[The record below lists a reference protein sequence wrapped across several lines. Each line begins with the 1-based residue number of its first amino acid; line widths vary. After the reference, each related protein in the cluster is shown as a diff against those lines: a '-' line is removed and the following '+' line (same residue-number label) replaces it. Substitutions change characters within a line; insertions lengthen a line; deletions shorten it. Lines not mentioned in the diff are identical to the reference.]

1 MTTFIFR
8 VAMVL
13 TGVVACSAN
22 AAAQDFF
29 KGKQITLYVGY
40 APGGGYDSYARTFAR
55 HYPRHIA
62 GNPDIVVKNM
72 PGAGSVK
79 LANYLYNSARKD
91 GREIGALGREVPTSS
106 VLGVENAKFTASR
119 FTWLGSLG
127 AEGTYCV
134 AWHGTPFR
142 TTKDI
147 LEKPFIVGGTNGRSM
162 TVTTPV
168 ILNNLVGTK
177 IKVIAGYP
185 GSAALH
191 LAMERGEIQGRC
203 ASTISSTNSS
213 RPDWIPG
220 KKITFLLDISLAE
233 KRHMP
238 DVPLITEFARTPEER
253 QALELLLA
261 PDSWTRPFVAPPDV
275 APAQATQLKAAFV
288 RTYEDAKLKAD
299 MDRQKIVLDPMSG
312 DAMAAR
318 IDRLEKIP
326 APIVKIAIDA
336 SKKTDRTEMTQVVV
350 PVEKATG
357 AITKVENDGRKVS
370 FEAGAKKGRLDVSS
384 SGTKV
389 TIGGKAAKRK
399 QLKAGLA
406 CDFAFQGTVAK
417 AIACH

>member
-1 MTTFIFR
+1 MTTFTFR
-8 VAMVL
+8 TAIVL
-13 TGVVACSAN
+13 TALVACTAT
-22 AAAQDFF
+22 ADAQDFF

-55 HYPRHIA
+55 HYGRLIP

-106 VLGVENAKFTASR
+106 VLGVENAKFTASK

-127 AEGTYCV
+127 SEGTYCV
-134 AWHGTPFR
+134 AWHQTPFR

-147 LEKPFIVGGTNGRSM
+147 LEKQFIVGGTNGRSM

-220 KKITFLLDISLAE
+220 KKITFLLDVSLAE
-233 KRHMP
+233 KRHIP
-238 DVPLITEFARTPEER
+238 DVPLITEFARTPEDR
-253 QALELLLA
+253 QVLELLLA
-261 PDSWTRPFVAPPDV
+261 PDSWTRPFVAPPEV
-275 APAQATQLKAAFV
+275 AAAQATQLRAAFV
-288 RTYEDAKLKAD
+288 RTYEDAKFKAD
-299 MDRQKIVLDPMSG
+299 MDRQKMVLDPMSG
-312 DAMAAR
+312 DAMKAR
-318 IDRLEKIP
+318 IERLEKIP
-326 APIVKIAIDA
+326 AAIVKVAVEA
-336 SKKTDRTEMTQVVV
+336 SQKTDRTEMAKVAV
-350 PVEKATG
+350 PIEKAKGT
-357 AITKVENDGRKVS
+357 ITKVENDGRKVS

-399 QLKAGLA
+399 QLKAGLN
-406 CDFAFQGTVAK
+406 CEFAFEGTAAK
-417 AIACH
+417 TIACR

>member
-1 MTTFIFR
+1 
-8 VAMVL
+8 
-13 TGVVACSAN
+13 
-22 AAAQDFF
+22 
-29 KGKQITLYVGY
+29 
-40 APGGGYDSYARTFAR
+40 
-55 HYPRHIA
+55 
-62 GNPDIVVKNM
+62 
-72 PGAGSVK
+72 
-79 LANYLYNSARKD
+79 
-91 GREIGALGREVPTSS
+91 
-106 VLGVENAKFTASR
+106 
-119 FTWLGSLG
+119 
-127 AEGTYCV
+127 
-134 AWHGTPFR
+134 
-142 TTKDI
+142 
-147 LEKPFIVGGTNGRSM
+147 
-162 TVTTPV
+162 
-168 ILNNLVGTK
+168 
-177 IKVIAGYP
+177 
-185 GSAALH
+185 
-191 LAMERGEIQGRC
+191 
-203 ASTISSTNSS
+203 
-213 RPDWIPG
+213 
-220 KKITFLLDISLAE
+220 
-233 KRHMP
+233 
-238 DVPLITEFARTPEER
+238 VPLITEFARTPEER